1 MPIKANKYE
10 LVLKSHAFA
19 YVSPK
24 AILFCFGSN
33 SFPYLPHT
41 HVNVMLPFYS
51 ERFNYIFFFNF
62 CGSLILWRTV
72 VKVINHREKPLNP
85 IWTDKSDNVANKVHV
100 HRYHWFGIFLGE
112 KTYWIPSEWC
122 SLLKVKLIA
131 NGGWTTH
138 HTVKS
143 LNFLGNR
150 RLLLVMP
157 SIAQCIHTVYA
168 AVKIMN
174 EYA

>member
-1 MPIKANKYE
+1 MHLLMFHRRQFY
-10 LVLKSHAFA
+10 FA
-19 YVSPK
+19 LARTLFHISLIRTWTWCYPF
-24 AILFCFGSN
+24 ILSDSIIF
-33 SFPYLPHT
+33 
-41 HVNVMLPFYS
+41 
-51 ERFNYIFFFNF
+51 FFFNF

-72 VKVINHREKPLNP
+72 VKVINHREKPLNL

-131 NGGWTTH
+131 HGGWTTH